1 MERFWADTKRQVQP
15 SPLNL
20 GIGVTAH
27 SEADARVII
36 AECFNGVEIE
46 RIRIVCHLTSMDE
59 KHVLPNMGDHMRRG
73 VWFPRQS

>member
-1 MERFWADTKRQVQP
+1 MERFWADTRREVRP

-36 AECFNGVEIE
+36 AEHFSDVEVE
-46 RIRIVCHLTSMDE
+46 RIRMISDLASLDE
-59 KHVLPNMGDHMRRG
+59 KHVQPNIGDHMRRG